1 MPHRQGGEVNA
12 DLPFGRS
19 DLEGGARKAR
29 IERFFVGEQ
38 LGERG
43 DLLEERLHFAG
54 RFAFVERGDETD
66 GAAQFREV
74 GAQLVLQ
81 AGVKHGGILEQRGE

>member
-54 RFAFVERGDETD
+54 VERGDETD